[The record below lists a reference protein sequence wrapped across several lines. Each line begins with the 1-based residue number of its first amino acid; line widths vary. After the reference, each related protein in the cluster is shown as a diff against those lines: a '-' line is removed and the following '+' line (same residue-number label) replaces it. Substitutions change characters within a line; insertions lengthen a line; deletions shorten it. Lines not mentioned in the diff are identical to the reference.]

1 MAFTAPSQFSAS
13 VSFDAIDAYKKG
25 LELHNQN
32 KLQEA
37 IAQYDKAIQI
47 HKTFGEAI
55 NHKGIALLSM
65 NRCNEAIAV
74 FDRATQLNP
83 KDAIAYN
90 FRGVCL
96 HNLKNSEEALK
107 SYNKGEF
114 WRRSISNKKLIF

>member
-1 MAFTAPSQFSAS
+1 MAYQASNNFSAS

-25 LELHNQN
+25 LEFHNAN
-32 KLQEA
+32 KLAEA

-55 NHKGIALLSM
+55 NHKGIALLSQ
-65 NRCNEAIAV
+65 NKCPEAIAV
-74 FDRATQLNP
+74 FDRAIQLNA

-96 HNLKNSEEALK
+96 HNLKKPEEALK
-107 SYNKGEF
+107 SYNKG
-114 WRRSISNKKLIF
+114 N

>member
-1 MAFTAPSQFSAS
+1 MAFQPPNQFSAS

-25 LELHNQN
+25 LDFHNQN

-55 NHKGIALLSM
+55 NHKGIALLSL
-65 NRCNEAIAV
+65 NKCNEAIAV
-74 FDRATQLNP
+74 FDRAIQLNP

-90 FRGVCL
+90 FRGVCF
-96 HNLKNSEEALK
+96 HNIKKSDEALK
-107 SYNKGEF
+107 SYDKGEYLNNYLKF
-114 WRRSISNKKLIF
+114 KIN

>member
-1 MAFTAPSQFSAS
+1 MAAAQSSDPHQFSAS

-25 LELHNQN
+25 LDLHNAN
-32 KLQEA
+32 KLPEA
-37 IAQYDKAIQI
+37 IVQYEKAISI

-65 NRCNEAIAV
+65 NKCVEAIAV
-74 FDRATQLNP
+74 FDRAIQLNP

-96 HNLKNSEEALK
+96 HNLKRGEEAIL
-107 SYNKGEF
+107 SYNKGF
-114 WRRSISNKKLIF
+114 T